1 MSRLVLIRHAEPD
14 DSMRGRSYGRLDVP
28 LSTAGR
34 AQAAAIA
41 ETLRDARLDAI
52 FASPLRRA
60 IDTAAPLAEARAL
73 EVLTH
78 DGLREL
84 DFGALEGLTFDDIAR
99 ERPELYERWMTD
111 PTQTQFPDG
120 ESFVDLRERALAA
133 ATEIRSEHERAAIVA
148 HGGVTRAILADALQM
163 PARAIFRLDQPYG
176 AISVVEWLDGT
187 AVVRGL
193 NLLAE
198 LA

>member
-14 DSMRGRSYGRLDVP
+14 NSMHGRSYGRLDVP

-41 ETLRDARLDAI
+41 ETLRDARLDAV

-60 IDTAAPLAEARAL
+60 IDTAAPLAEARGL
-73 EVLTH
+73 EVVTH
-78 DGLREL
+78 EGLREL
-84 DFGALEGLTFDDIAR
+84 DFGALEGLTFDDIAL
-99 ERPELYERWMTD
+99 ECPELYETWMRD
-111 PTQTQFPDG
+111 PTQTRFPDG
-120 ESFVDLRERALAA
+120 ESFDDLRERALAA
-133 ATEIRSEHERAAIVA
+133 AAEIRSEHERAAIVA

-176 AISVVEWLDGT
+176 AISVVEWTDGT
-187 AVVRGL
+187 AAVRGV

-198 LA
+198 PA

>member
-1 MSRLVLIRHAEPD
+1 MNRLVLIRHAEPD

-34 AQAAAIA
+34 AQAAAIT
-41 ETLRDARLDAI
+41 ETLRDARLDAV

-60 IDTAAPLAEARAL
+60 IDTAAPLAEARGL
-73 EVLTH
+73 EVVTH
-78 DGLREL
+78 DGLQEL
-84 DFGALEGLTFDDIAR
+84 DFGALEGLTFDDIAL
-99 ERPELYERWMTD
+99 ERPELYETWMRD
-111 PTQTQFPDG
+111 PTQPRFPNG
-120 ESFVDLRERALAA
+120 ESFDDLRERALAA
-133 ATEIRSEHERAAIVA
+133 AAEIRSEHERAAIVA

-176 AISVVEWLDGT
+176 AISIVEWTDGT
-187 AVVRGL
+187 AVVRGV

-198 LA
+198 PA

>member
-60 IDTAAPLAEARAL
+60 IDTAAPLAEARTL

-120 ESFVDLRERALAA
+120 ESFADLRERALAA

-163 PARAIFRLDQPYG
+163 PARAIFLLDQPYG
-176 AISVVEWLDGT
+176 AISIVEWMDGT

>member
-120 ESFVDLRERALAA
+120 ESFADLRERALAA

>member
-1 MSRLVLIRHAEPD
+1 MSLLVLIRHAEPD
-14 DSMRGRSYGRLDVP
+14 ESMRGRSYGRLDVP
-28 LSTAGR
+28 LSPAGR

-60 IDTAAPLAEARAL
+60 IDTAAPLAEGRGL
-73 EVLTH
+73 TVLTH

-99 ERPELYERWMTD
+99 ERPDLYESWMTD
-111 PTQTQFPDG
+111 PTETQFPDG
-120 ESFVDLRERALAA
+120 ESFADLRERALAA
-133 ATEIRSEHERAAIVA
+133 AAEIRSEHERAAIVA

-163 PARAIFRLDQPYG
+163 PARALFRLDQPYG
-176 AISVVEWLDGT
+176 AISIMEWTNGAAL
-187 AVVRGL
+187 VRGL
-193 NLLAE
+193 NLRAE
-198 LA
+198 PA